1 MGGFS
6 ISAGDVTAG
15 FSATFFLSTRFSCT
29 TSSAPSPSMTMGE
42 FLASALAIIDL
53 GTSFARPIP
62 GGAFVNRD
70 MFVRMVR
77 GETRDCDPSIHVL
90 NMRRQQTT
98 NTSSSESSTFL
109 TKST

>member
-15 FSATFFLSTRFSCT
+15 FSATF
-29 TSSAPSPSMTMGE
+29 

-77 GETRDCDPSIHVL
+77 GVTRDCDPSIHVL

-98 NTSSSESSTFL
+98 NTTNTSSSESSTFL